1 MGLGIASIGGKDS
14 MSGSFEGLDVPP
26 TLVSFATAIGNTHD
40 VQSPEFKK
48 ANSSVVILRPNY
60 KNGLPEIGSLI
71 AIYKTVEQMID
82 EGKVL
87 AAATPGY
94 GGVAEALFKMCVGNH
109 VGLQLSNDIDLN
121 DLFKPAYGAVILE
134 LLDASAGEF
143 LASPPWTTRWRRGKA
158 IDLARL
164 QELWEQKLEPVFPY
178 RKAGEFVPALEHDCP
193 ANKRVAPSVRLAT
206 PRVVIPVFPG
216 TNCEYDTARAFRR
229 AGGDPHVL
237 VLKNLTPA
245 NVAESCEALVKE
257 LDEAQILML
266 PGASPAAT
274 SRTAAPSSLRRSSAI
289 RRCRRSQPS
298 AEPARRS
305 GSGHLQR
312 LPGPHQAGS
321 GPLRRDPSHHRKR
334 PDADVQYDP
343 PPPVHA
349 GAYPRGQQQEPL
361 AEQMRHQRRAPDR
374 HQPRRGPL
382 CLQRAAAE
390 PAHRQRPDCDP
401 VR

>member
-1 MGLGIASIGGKDS
+1 MAVVESVTKLVCAGFHHEDMYLTFQEYFEHMNDKPERWGKPLAALLGALDAQMGLGIASIGGKDS

-143 LASPPWTTRWRRGKA
+143 LGFTTVDYTLEAEGKA

-178 RKAGEFVPALEHDCP
+178 RKAGELRP
-193 ANKRVAPSVRLAT
+193 
-206 PRVVIPVFPG
+206 
-216 TNCEYDTARAFRR
+216 R
-229 AGGDPHVL
+229 AG
-237 VLKNLTPA
+237 A
-245 NVAESCEALVKE
+245 
-257 LDEAQILML
+257 
-266 PGASPAAT
+266 
-274 SRTAAPSSLRRSSAI
+274 
-289 RRCRRSQPS
+289 
-298 AEPARRS
+298 
-305 GSGHLQR
+305 
-312 LPGPHQAGS
+312 
-321 GPLRRDPSHHRKR
+321 
-334 PDADVQYDP
+334 
-343 PPPVHA
+343 
-349 GAYPRGQQQEPL
+349 
-361 AEQMRHQRRAPDR
+361 
-374 HQPRRGPL
+374 
-382 CLQRAAAE
+382 
-390 PAHRQRPDCDP
+390 
-401 VR
+401 

>member
-1 MGLGIASIGGKDS
+1 M
-14 MSGSFEGLDVPP
+14 PP
-26 TLVSFATAIGNTHD
+26 TLVSFATAIGNTRD

-71 AIYKTVEQMID
+71 SIYKTVEQMID

-143 LASPPWTTRWRRGKA
+143 LGFTTVDYTLEAEGKA

-229 AGGDPHVL
+229 ACSGAEKPDPRQRGR
-237 VLKNLTPA
+237 
-245 NVAESCEALVKE
+245 E
-257 LDEAQILML
+257 LR
-266 PGASPAAT
+266 GAGEGVGRGADPDAAG
-274 SRTAAPSSLRRSSAI
+274 RLLRR
-289 RRCRRSQPS
+289 RRAGRQRQVHCGVLPQSVGGRRSQPS
-298 AEPARRS
+298 AEPA
-305 GSGHLQR
+305 
-312 LPGPHQAGS
+312 
-321 GPLRRDPSHHRKR
+321 
-334 PDADVQYDP
+334 
-343 PPPVHA
+343 
-349 GAYPRGQQQEPL
+349 
-361 AEQMRHQRRAPDR
+361 
-374 HQPRRGPL
+374 
-382 CLQRAAAE
+382 
-390 PAHRQRPDCDP
+390 
-401 VR
+401 